1 MRALVTIFALACSFV
16 TIMDSTMASPSFY
29 DLSAESIDGEV
40 VKLSEYKGKVLL
52 VVNVASK
59 CGFTPQYEG
68 LQNLFTTYKDKGL
81 VVLGFP
87 SNDFGQQEPGSE
99 SAIKQFCTNT
109 YGVTFPLFSKVK
121 VVGPSKHPIYDF
133 MTKSTGGA
141 EVGWNFE
148 KFLINQQGVVV
159 ERFNSN
165 VKPSDPK
172 FVTEIEKLL
181 AAS

>member
-1 MRALVTIFALACSFV
+1 MRTLITILTILCSFL
-16 TIMDSTMASPSFY
+16 TTMDLSMASSSLY

-68 LQNLFTTYKDKGL
+68 LQNLYTTYKEKGL

-99 SAIKQFCTNT
+99 HEIKQFCSNT
-109 YGVTFPLFSKVK
+109 YGVTFPLFSKIE
-121 VVGPSKHPIYDF
+121 VVGPSKHPIYEF
-133 MTKSTGGA
+133 LTKSTGGS
-141 EVGWNFE
+141 EVRWNFE

-172 FVTEIEKLL
+172 LVAEIEKVL